1 MPTPRVIAPRTIA
14 IDGPAASG
22 KGTLARRLADHYGL
36 AYLDTGSLYRAVG
49 MAVLAGGG
57 DPADPLAA
65 EQAARSLDPA
75 SLDSPL
81 LRSAAA
87 GEAASKVAVHPG
99 VRAALLDFQ
108 RRVAA
113 SPQGAVLDG
122 RDIGT
127 VVLPGAHAKLF
138 VTASLEARVGRR
150 VAELRARGEAADA
163 EAMTRALAE
172 RDARDAGRDAA
183 PMAPAPDAALLDTSN
198 LSIDEAF
205 AAAKTLIE
213 SRTARP
219 EG

>member
-1 MPTPRVIAPRTIA
+1 MPAPSVIAPRTIA

-127 VVLPGAHAKLF
+127 VVLPEADAKLF

>member
-1 MPTPRVIAPRTIA
+1 MPDPSVIAPRTIA

-127 VVLPGAHAKLF
+127 VVLPEADAKLF

-163 EAMTRALAE
+163 EVMTRALAE

>member
-1 MPTPRVIAPRTIA
+1 MPAPRRIAPRTIA

-22 KGTLARRLADHYGL
+22 KGTLARRLAGHYGL

-65 EQAARSLDPA
+65 EQAAHALDPA
-75 SLDSPL
+75 TLGDPAL
-81 LRSAAA
+81 KSARA

-127 VVLPGAHAKLF
+127 VVLPEAEAKLF

-150 VAELRARGEAADA
+150 VAELQARGEAADP
-163 EAMTRALAE
+163 EAMTRALIE
-172 RDARDAGRDAA
+172 RDARDAGRDTA
-183 PMAPAPDAALLDTSN
+183 PMARAPDAALLDTSN

-205 AAAKTLIE
+205 AAAKMLIE

-219 EG
+219 